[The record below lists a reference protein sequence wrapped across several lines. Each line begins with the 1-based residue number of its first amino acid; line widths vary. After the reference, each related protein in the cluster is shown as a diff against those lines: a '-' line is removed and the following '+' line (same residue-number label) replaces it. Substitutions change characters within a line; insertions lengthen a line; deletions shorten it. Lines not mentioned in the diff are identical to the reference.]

1 LLTGPRAEVE
11 KRLPEAA
18 ALIAEGADLVD
29 DHEGSAEYKRHLIG
43 VFLRRAFLKAVA
55 SNRQ

>member
-1 LLTGPRAEVE
+1 LLTGPRTEVE

-18 ALIAEGADLVD
+18 ALIVEGADLVD

-43 VFLRRAFLKAVA
+43 VFLRRAFDKAVA
-55 SNRQ
+55 SNHR

>member
-18 ALIAEGADLVD
+18 ALIAEGGELVD

-43 VFLRRAFLKAVA
+43 VFLRRTFLKAVP
-55 SNRQ
+55 SDRR